1 MTDTPEIWKS
11 VVGHDGYEVSNLG
24 RIAAIKNGERFI
36 RKPNFATHY
45 LSISFKRR
53 PKDKTQTSRNIHVVV
68 AEAFIGPRPSGMVV
82 CHIDGNRY
90 NNAASNVCYGTPNE
104 NVYDAVKHK
113 TYKGS
118 KNGRSVFDERHVLL
132 IRMLLDKG
140 SGTSELARQLGVS
153 IGTIHAIKTGRNW
166 ST

>member
-1 MTDTPEIWKS
+1 MTDTPEVWKP
-11 VVGHDGYEVSNLG
+11 VVGHEGYEVSDLG
-24 RIAAIKNGERFI
+24 RIAVIKNGERFI
-36 RKPNFATHY
+36 RKPNSGTHY
-45 LSISFKRR
+45 LSISFKKRQEDR
-53 PKDKTQTSRNIHVVV
+53 TQTSKNIHVVV

-82 CHIDGNRY
+82 RHIDGNRY

-104 NVYDAVKHK
+104 NVYDAVNHK

-153 IGTIHAIKTGRNW
+153 IGTIHAIKTSRNW
-166 ST
+166 TT